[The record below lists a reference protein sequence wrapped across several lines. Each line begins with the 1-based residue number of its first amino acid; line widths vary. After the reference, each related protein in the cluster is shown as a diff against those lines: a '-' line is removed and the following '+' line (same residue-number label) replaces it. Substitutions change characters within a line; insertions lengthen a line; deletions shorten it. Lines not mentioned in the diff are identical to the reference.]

1 MQKLYKISIDL
12 QILLSWTV
20 LALVL
25 TFSPFL
31 FDTFLGKI
39 ITVPV
44 LLFIPGYVMTIALY
58 PKKDDLETIERIALS
73 FGLSIATAMLFGLIL
88 SFTSGIRLTS
98 IMFAL
103 CLYTVILFL
112 IAAFKQ
118 GKLPD
123 EERFSVRFNKIFDLI
138 ANELDTN
145 RSIKDRFSTGI
156 LIFSI
161 VLAISLLYFVIT
173 VPKIGEKFT
182 EFYILGPEGKADN
195 YSTDLKYNSPS
206 HVLIG
211 VANHEYIPVNYT
223 VQVVLENNIL
233 TDTWFRLNHNETWE
247 QNVTYIPEKIG
258 NNMKLEFLLF
268 KEDNFT
274 ASYRELYMWVNIGK

>member
-1 MQKLYKISIDL
+1 MQKLYKIPLDL

-25 TFSPFL
+25 NFSPFL
-31 FDTFLGKI
+31 SDTFLRKI
-39 ITVPV
+39 ITLPV
-44 LLFIPGYVMTIALY
+44 LLLIPGYVMTIVLY
-58 PKKDDLETIERIALS
+58 PKKDELEAIERIALS
-73 FGLSIATAMLFGLIL
+73 FGLSIAATALFGLIL
-88 SFTSGIRLTS
+88 SFTSGIKLTS
-98 IMFAL
+98 IMIAL
-103 CLYTVILFL
+103 GLYTLILVF
-112 IAAFKQ
+112 IAAYRQ
-118 GKLPD
+118 GKLPE

-138 ANELDTN
+138 DNEFNTN

-161 VLAISLLYFVIT
+161 VLAISLVYFVIT

-206 HVLIG
+206 QVLIG
-211 VANHEYIPVNYT
+211 VSNHEYIPVNYT
-223 VQVVLENNIL
+223 VQVVLEENIL

-258 NNMKLEFLLF
+258 ENMKLEFLLF

-274 ASYRELYMWVNIGK
+274 APYRELNMWVNIGK